1 MERIN
6 TQAAQK
12 AKKIIVNNKKEKQD
26 KEEMEAASQILRFLS
41 TLTIY
46 PFAIKLLWN
55 WLMPTLFGLPPITFL
70 QSLGLLIMSR
80 IIIKY
85 E

>member
-26 KEEMEAASQILRFLS
+26 KEDMESASQFLRFLS

-80 IIIKY
+80 IVIKY

>member
-6 TQAAQK
+6 TQDAQK
-12 AKKIIVNNKKEKQD
+12 AKKIIVNNKIEKQD
-26 KEEMEAASQILRFLS
+26 KEEMEAASQFLRFLS

>member
-1 MERIN
+1 
-6 TQAAQK
+6 
-12 AKKIIVNNKKEKQD
+12 
-26 KEEMEAASQILRFLS
+26 MEAASQFLRFLS

>member
-6 TQAAQK
+6 TKAAQK
-12 AKKIIVNNKKEKQD
+12 TKEIIVKNKKDKKD
-26 KEEMEAASQILRFLS
+26 KEDMEAASQAARFLANL
-41 TLTIY
+41 TLY

>member
-6 TQAAQK
+6 TTAAQK

-26 KEEMEAASQILRFLS
+26 KEDMESASQFLRFLS